1 MNFIHIEVNKAKRK
15 SEENELIDFENGIL
29 ELANQCLAAMRR
41 EKPGD
46 PIIYDSKKSFEEK
59 FQIENAGENG
69 EGENK
74 KEQHDD
80 KPNYFRP
87 NFNVPQT
94 MRGIKNLALG
104 IGIKSG
110 GLKNKN
116 GEL

>member
-1 MNFIHIEVNKAKRK
+1 
-15 SEENELIDFENGIL
+15 
-29 ELANQCLAAMRR
+29 MRR

-116 GEL
+116 GELQPQKNYSANQLEIEENEQEEADDDE